1 MAQKWHSKHGTPI
14 DCLAFLWFESLRVH
28 HIINPQKCGFF
39 LCSCGFSAFL
49 VYANLAVS
57 CGIFASMLHR
67 KYTVKYP
74 LPCGGTSVA
83 PWRNFYM
90 ARLGAVFVFPSLP
103 QKQPPAFPGKCAI
116 IDPMLQ
122 VVGAPAEI

>member
-1 MAQKWHSKHGTPI
+1 MTTALIKR
-14 DCLAFLWFESLRVH
+14 D
-28 HIINPQKCGFF
+28 
-39 LCSCGFSAFL
+39 
-49 VYANLAVS
+49 
-57 CGIFASMLHR
+57 
-67 KYTVKYP
+67 
-74 LPCGGTSVA
+74 GGTRKRFPHHTAPSLAWEQAFA

-122 VVGAPAEI
+122 VVDAPAEI